1 MSVDVDTS
9 KNLESYETT
18 SPLRDMWV
26 RLKRNKLAL
35 FGLFLVVSLIL
46 IALFAGVI
54 SPYDPIQIS
63 LKQSLKPPSL
73 AHLMGTDVLGRD
85 IFSRIIYGAR
95 ASLIIGVVA
104 TSISLVIGV
113 IVGAISGYYGGWLDS
128 ILMRIT
134 DVFFAFPFFLLA
146 IAIMTFLGPSFI
158 NIFIALGIVGWTN
171 YARLVRGQVM
181 SVKGC
186 DYVEAAHAV
195 GAKDARI
202 IWKHVMP
209 NTLAPIIVYTT
220 MNIGGVILAEAGLSF
235 LGIGVQPPSPSW
247 GLMLSEA
254 SNFIFNAPWMVIWP
268 GIAIF
273 LTVLGYNLLGDG
285 LRDALD
291 PRMKQ

>member
-9 KNLESYETT
+9 KISEAYET
-18 SPLRDMWV
+18 SSQLRDMWV

-35 FGLFLVVSLIL
+35 FGLFLVVALIL
-46 IALFAGVI
+46 IAVFAKFI
-54 SPYDPIQIS
+54 APYDPIQIYLKES
-63 LKQSLKPPSL
+63 LRPPSL

-95 ASLIIGVVA
+95 ASLVIGVVA

-113 IVGAISGYYGGWLDS
+113 LVGAIAGFYGGWLDS
-128 ILMRIT
+128 ILMRVT
-134 DVFFAFPFFLLA
+134 DIFFAFPFFLLA

-181 SVKGC
+181 SVKES

-195 GAKDARI
+195 GAKNVRI

-268 GIAIF
+268 GVAIF

>member
-9 KNLESYETT
+9 KISEAYET
-18 SPLRDMWV
+18 SSQLRDMWV

-35 FGLFLVVSLIL
+35 FGLFLVVALIL
-46 IALFAGVI
+46 IAVFAKFI
-54 SPYDPIQIS
+54 APYDPIQIYLKES
-63 LKQSLKPPSL
+63 LRPPSL

-95 ASLIIGVVA
+95 ASLVIGVVA

-113 IVGAISGYYGGWLDS
+113 LVGAIAGFYGGWLDS
-128 ILMRIT
+128 ILMRVT
-134 DVFFAFPFFLLA
+134 DIFFAFPFFLLA

-181 SVKGC
+181 SVKES

-195 GAKDARI
+195 GAKNARI

-268 GIAIF
+268 GVAIF

>member
-1 MSVDVDTS
+1 MSVNVDTS
-9 KNLESYETT
+9 KTFESYETT

-35 FGLFLVVSLIL
+35 FGLFLVVALIL
-46 IALFAGVI
+46 IALSARII

-63 LKQSLKPPSL
+63 LKQSLRPPSL

-113 IVGAISGYYGGWLDS
+113 IVGAIAGFYGGWLDS

-134 DVFFAFPFFLLA
+134 DVFFAFPFFILA

-181 SVKGC
+181 SVKEC

-195 GAKDARI
+195 GAKNARI
-202 IWKHVMP
+202 IWRHVMP

-247 GLMLSEA
+247 GLMLAEA

-268 GIAIF
+268 GVAIF

>member
-1 MSVDVDTS
+1 MSTDTDAV
-9 KNLESYETT
+9 KTNELYETS
-18 SPLRDMWV
+18 SPLHDMWV

-35 FGLFLVVSLIL
+35 FGLFLVVSLVVIAIL
-46 IALFAGVI
+46 AGIIA
-54 SPYDPIQIS
+54 PYDPVQIA
-63 LKQSLKPPSL
+63 LKESLKPPSS

-85 IFSRIIYGAR
+85 VFSRIIYGTR
-95 ASLIIGVVA
+95 ASLVIGVVA

-113 IVGAISGYYGGWLDS
+113 VIGAISGYYGGWIDS
-128 ILMRIT
+128 IMMRIT
-134 DVFFAFPFFLLA
+134 DIFFAFPFFLLA

-158 NIFIALGIVGWTN
+158 NVFIALGIVGWTN
-171 YARLVRGQVM
+171 YARLVRGQVI
-181 SVKGC
+181 SVKES

-195 GAKDARI
+195 GAKDLRI
-202 IWKHVMP
+202 IWKHVLP

-220 MNIGGVILAEAGLSF
+220 MNVGGVILSEAGLSF
-235 LGIGVQPPSPSW
+235 LGIGVQPPAPSW

-268 GIAIF
+268 GVAIF

>member
-1 MSVDVDTS
+1 MSIDTDAD
-9 KNLESYETT
+9 KTNESYETS
-18 SPLRDMWV
+18 SPFHDIWV

-35 FGLFLVVSLIL
+35 FGLFLVVALVV
-46 IALFAGVI
+46 IAISAGKI
-54 SPYDPIQIS
+54 APYDPIAIA
-63 LKQSLKPPSL
+63 LKESLKPPSL

-85 IFSRIIYGAR
+85 VFSRIIYGAR
-95 ASLIIGVVA
+95 ASLVIGVVA

-113 IVGAISGYYGGWLDS
+113 VVGAIAGYYGGWIDS
-128 ILMRIT
+128 IMMRIT
-134 DVFFAFPFFLLA
+134 DIFFAFPFFLLA

-158 NIFIALGIVGWTN
+158 NVFIALGVVGWTN
-171 YARLVRGQVM
+171 YARLVRGQVI
-181 SVKGC
+181 SVKES

-195 GAKDARI
+195 GAKDFRI
-202 IWKHVMP
+202 IWKHVLP

-235 LGIGVQPPSPSW
+235 LGIGVQPPAPSW

-268 GIAIF
+268 GVAIF

>member
-1 MSVDVDTS
+1 MSTDAEAVK
-9 KNLESYETT
+9 KNELYETS
-18 SPLRDMWV
+18 SPLHDMWV

-35 FGLFLVVSLIL
+35 FGLFLVVSLIV
-46 IALFAGVI
+46 IAIFAGI
-54 SPYDPIQIS
+54 IAPYDPVQIA
-63 LKQSLKPPSL
+63 LKESLKPPSFS
-73 AHLMGTDVLGRD
+73 HLMGTDVLGRD
-85 IFSRIIYGAR
+85 VFSRIIYGTR
-95 ASLIIGVVA
+95 ASLVIGVVA

-113 IVGAISGYYGGWLDS
+113 IVGAISGYYGGWIDS
-128 ILMRIT
+128 IMMRIT
-134 DVFFAFPFFLLA
+134 DIFFAFPFFLLA

-158 NIFIALGIVGWTN
+158 NVFIALGIVGWTN
-171 YARLVRGQVM
+171 YARLVRGQVI
-181 SVKGC
+181 SVKES

-195 GAKDARI
+195 GAKDLRI
-202 IWKHVMP
+202 IWKHVLP

-220 MNIGGVILAEAGLSF
+220 MNVGGVILSEAGLSF
-235 LGIGVQPPSPSW
+235 LGIGVQPPAPSW

-268 GIAIF
+268 GVAIF

>member
-1 MSVDVDTS
+1 MSINDDTS
-9 KNLESYETT
+9 KTFEAYETT
-18 SPLRDMWV
+18 SPFRDMWV

-35 FGLFLVVSLIL
+35 FGLFLVVALIL
-46 IALFAGVI
+46 IALFAKFI
-54 SPYDPIQIS
+54 SPYDPIQIYLKES
-63 LKQSLKPPSL
+63 LRPPSL

-85 IFSRIIYGAR
+85 IFSRILYGAR

-113 IVGAISGYYGGWLDS
+113 IVGAISGFYGGWIDS
-128 ILMRIT
+128 ILMRVT
-134 DVFFAFPFFLLA
+134 DVFFAFPFFILA

-181 SVKGC
+181 SVKES

-195 GAKDARI
+195 GAKNARI

-247 GLMLSEA
+247 GLMLAEA

-268 GIAIF
+268 GVAIF